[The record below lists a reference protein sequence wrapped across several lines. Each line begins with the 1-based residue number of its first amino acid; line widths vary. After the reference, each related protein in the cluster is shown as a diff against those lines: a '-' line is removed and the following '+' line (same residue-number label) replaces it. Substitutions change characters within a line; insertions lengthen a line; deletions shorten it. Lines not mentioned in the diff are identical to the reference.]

1 MQQALWCN
9 VAVSVTSPRHV
20 LTEQTDTEMQRNEN
34 GSIVSVMSAEVLLVQ
49 ELKGEKGRN
58 KEKGNP

>member
-1 MQQALWCN
+1 
-9 VAVSVTSPRHV
+9 
-20 LTEQTDTEMQRNEN
+20 MQRNEN
-34 GSIVSVMSAEVLLVQ
+34 GSVVSVMSAEVLLVQ